1 MPSIRVL
8 VVAASLLP
16 AAALAGEVPVWFGTY
31 TSAKTGSE
39 GIYVARFDTDSG
51 AVSRPVLAVSAKNP
65 SFLAF
70 HPRLPL
76 LYAVSEIAA
85 ADGRPSGAVEAF
97 AIDEATGSLASRGA
111 AATGG
116 AGPCHVAVDPQ
127 GRVVLA
133 ANYGGGSVACLGL
146 ADDGRLQPL
155 VSGSDG
161 SGVLQHAWQRDG
173 ETGLNPQRQDKPH
186 AHSVDVI
193 DDHVVVCDLG
203 LDTVFLHRFDPAR
216 ATLASAQATK
226 LAAGAGPR
234 HFALHPDRR
243 RCWCAN
249 ELDRTVTSLRL
260 DERPWRLTVEG
271 THATLPP
278 HVGDRSGYSTAEIA
292 VHPDGRFVYVSNRGH
307 DSIAMF
313 RIVDDTSALEF
324 LGTEPT
330 RGKTPRHFAIAPGG
344 RFLLA
349 GGQASNTVTV
359 FAIDKATGRLTFTGT
374 SVVVPSPVCI
384 AFRP

>member
-8 VVAASLLP
+8 WVAASLLP

-31 TSAKTGSE
+31 TNAKTGSE
-39 GIYVARFDTDSG
+39 GIYVARFDTDTG
-51 AVSRPVLAVSAKNP
+51 AISQPVLAGPAKNP

-97 AIDEATGSLASRGA
+97 AIDEATGKLASRGA

-146 ADDGRLQPL
+146 TDDGRLKPL
-155 VSGSDG
+155 VSGGDG

-173 ETGLNPQRQDKPH
+173 EAGLNRQRQDKPH
-186 AHSVDVI
+186 AHSVDII

-203 LDTVFLHRFDPAR
+203 LDTVFLHHFDRAQ

-243 RCWCAN
+243 RCWCVN
-249 ELDRTVTSLRL
+249 ELDLTVTALRL
-260 DERPWRLTVEG
+260 AERPWQLAVEG
-271 THATLPP
+271 TESTLPP
-278 HVGDRSGYSTAEIA
+278 DVGDRSGYSAAEIA
-292 VHPDGRFVYVSNRGH
+292 VHPEGRFVYVSNRGH

-330 RGKTPRHFAIAPGG
+330 RAKTPRHFAIAPGG
-344 RFLLA
+344 RFLLV

-359 FAIDKATGRLTFTGT
+359 FAIDEATGRLTFTGT
-374 SVVVPSPVCI
+374 SVAVPSPVCI
-384 AFRP
+384 AFQP